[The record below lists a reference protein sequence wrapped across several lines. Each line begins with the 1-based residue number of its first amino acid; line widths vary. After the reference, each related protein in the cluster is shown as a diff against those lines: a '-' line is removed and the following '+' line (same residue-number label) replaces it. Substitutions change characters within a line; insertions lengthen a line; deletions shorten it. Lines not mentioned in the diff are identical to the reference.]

1 MYYDFS
7 HVITRVWTALR
18 LLTPRDN
25 ALLVYNT
32 PWRFADSLG
41 DATSLTPG
49 GERRRKKVGGREI
62 ECTEALPL
70 VFQNRMG
77 NAATVVLIQSSRFGA
92 LNTALESMKGTTQ
105 SNTYPSGSHPLSKGV
120 FRITTITATRISTIY
135 VHPL

>member
-1 MYYDFS
+1 MQ
-7 HVITRVWTALR
+7 HVWEVCEELR
-18 LLTPRDN
+18 GCTSPPRQEG
-25 ALLVYNT
+25 V
-32 PWRFADSLG
+32 
-41 DATSLTPG
+41 
-49 GERRRKKVGGREI
+49 EVGGREI

-105 SNTYPSGSHPLSKGV
+105 SNTYPPGSHPLSKGV